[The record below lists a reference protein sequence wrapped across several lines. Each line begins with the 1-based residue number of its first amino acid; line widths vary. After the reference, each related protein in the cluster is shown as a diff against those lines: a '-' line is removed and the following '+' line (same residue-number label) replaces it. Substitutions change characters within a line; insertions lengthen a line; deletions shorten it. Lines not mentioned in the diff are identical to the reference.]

1 MNSLYIVHHMFWN
14 TFIPFLNTEYKSYF
28 IFYFDLLL
36 LFYSMYY

>member
-1 MNSLYIVHHMFWN
+1 MNSLYIVHMFWN
-14 TFIPFLNTEYKSYF
+14 FLNTEYKSYF